1 MFTIL
6 PPDRCLAALVQGYW
20 FVEDLP
26 GEHAGSNIRT
36 CPVPYAVLSVNLGRP
51 NAEENGQ
58 LVPGVSLLGLQSQN
72 RVWRSWSDTYFVMVM
87 LTMPGLVR
95 LFPHA
100 GPFSANRLLEL
111 GAITGDAP
119 AISLKNNVGSAFE
132 PRRVAEVLDQWLRSR
147 LGNSQAVP
155 ESKQMA
161 IALHALQRGETVET
175 AAKLAGT
182 DRRRLNRLFRRH
194 LGIGPKEFASLE
206 RLHSS
211 LQSVQAGLGDS
222 ANGYSDQAHQIRSW
236 RQRLG
241 VTPGAYSRAART
253 QLTEHFGTKNPLSG
267 IAFYF

>member
-1 MFTIL
+1 MVKIL
-6 PPDRCLAALVQGYW
+6 PPARCLAALVQGYW
-20 FVEDLP
+20 FIEDLL

-36 CPVPYAVLSVNLGRP
+36 SPVPYAVLSVNLGRP
-51 NAEENGQ
+51 NAEENGR

-87 LTMPGLVR
+87 LTMQGLVR
-95 LFPHA
+95 LFPHT
-100 GPFSANRLLEL
+100 GLSSADKLLEL
-111 GAITGDAP
+111 GAVTGDAP
-119 AISLKNNVGSAFE
+119 AISLKNTVSSAHE
-132 PRRVAEVLDQWLRSR
+132 PRLIAEVLDQWFMSR

-161 IALHALQRGETVET
+161 IAFHALHRGETVET
-175 AAKLAGT
+175 AAKVSGT
-182 DRRRLNRLFRRH
+182 DRRQLNRLFRRH

-222 ANGYSDQAHQIRSW
+222 ESGYSDQAHQIRSW

-253 QLTEHFGTKNPLSG
+253 QLSEQFGANNPLSG
-267 IAFYF
+267 IAYYF